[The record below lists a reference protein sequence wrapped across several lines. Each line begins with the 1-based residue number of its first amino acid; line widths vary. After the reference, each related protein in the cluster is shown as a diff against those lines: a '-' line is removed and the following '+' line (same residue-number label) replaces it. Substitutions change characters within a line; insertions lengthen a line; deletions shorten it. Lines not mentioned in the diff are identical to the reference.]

1 MSHLIVPEIIINN
14 QEFFISDSKYQENE
28 LVNSLNLPV
37 INRRLLSPYD
47 EAFKYLIYPIEI
59 PLFVASPVSYIIMG
73 CQCASVYSNQI
84 LIKTC
89 CWWNSDVQISSPS
102 RYVNFFI
109 PSVTW
114 SFEFE
119 SDKTFIARDLAI
131 ILSII

>member
-14 QEFFISDSKYQENE
+14 QEFFISDSKSQENE

-102 RYVNFFI
+102 RYVNF
-109 PSVTW
+109 
-114 SFEFE
+114 SFLQLLEALNLNLIKH
-119 SDKTFIARDLAI
+119 SLLGIWQ
-131 ILSII
+131 